1 MRICIHRGTKEIGGT
16 CVEIESQ
23 GKRIVLDIG
32 LPLDATDPD
41 ALPLY
46 PVPGFDKPDESLL
59 GVLISHPHQ
68 DHYGLAYRL
77 PEETLYLIGEA
88 AQSIL
93 DAADAFTPAGLKL
106 KNVIHLENHKPIEL
120 GPFTITPYLVDHSA
134 YDSYAVLVEADGKR
148 LFYSGDFRIHGRKSI
163 LVERLIKDPPK
174 DVNLLLMEGTTLGR
188 PEIKE
193 GFPSEEDLVPKF
205 VELFQKTDGLAL
217 VWASGQN
224 IDRLVTL
231 YKACRKAGRQL
242 ILDVYTAHI
251 LRATGN
257 ANIPQADWKGIKIF
271 LPAGQKYRIIKG
283 KAFELSNVFKP
294 YRIYPENIAAV
305 AQKSVMLFR
314 PSMIGDLDRIEGL
327 QIGRLIMSM
336 WGGYLKDE
344 RNKPL
349 FDWLEPRGIGLDYCH
364 TSGHADAS
372 DLAAFRR
379 AFIDASVIPIHGERP
394 ELFSHWPGHVVT
406 VSDGEWLPLEAIKET
421 T

>member
-41 ALPLY
+41 EMPLY
-46 PVPGFDKPDESLL
+46 PIPGFDQPDDSLL

-77 PEETLYLIGEA
+77 PEETLFLIGEA

-93 DAADAFTPAGLKL
+93 DAAVAFMPAGLRL
-106 KNVIHLENHKPIEL
+106 KQVIHLKDRKHIEL

-134 YDSYAVLVEADGKR
+134 YDSYAVLVEADGER
-148 LFYSGDFRIHGRKSI
+148 LFYSGDFRIHGRKSK
-163 LVERLIKDPPK
+163 LVERLIADPPT
-174 DVNLLLMEGTTLGR
+174 DVNVLLMEGTTLGR
-188 PEIKE
+188 PDTGK
-193 GFPSEEDLVPKF
+193 GFPTEEDLVPKF
-205 VELFQKTDGLAL
+205 VELFEQTDGLTL

-231 YKACRKAGRQL
+231 YKACRKAKKQL

-257 ANIPQADWKGIKIF
+257 KRIPQADWDGIKIF
-271 LPAGQKYRIIKG
+271 LPAGQKYRIIKD

-294 YRIYPENIAAV
+294 YRIYPEKLPAA
-305 AQKSVMLFR
+305 ASKSVMLFR
-314 PSMIGDLDRIEGL
+314 PSMIRDLDRIEGL
-327 QIGRLIMSM
+327 QINRLIMSM
-336 WGGYLKDE
+336 WSGYLKDE

-349 FDWLEPRGIGLDYCH
+349 LDWLERRGIGLDHCH
-364 TSGHADAS
+364 TSGHAAMG
-372 DLAAFRR
+372 DLVALRNSMEKATLL
-379 AFIDASVIPIHGERP
+379 PIHT
-394 ELFSHWPGHVVT
+394 ELPDQFDQFFANSQQVK
-406 VSDGEWLPLEAIKET
+406 DGQWLIVQNPR
-421 T
+421 